1 MASISCENI
10 NTQIETSILIAYLPG
25 LTPVNCEIS
34 TQKCL
39 INVNQIR
46 CTTWSFLSLAKCKV
60 RVKAHTKIKAK
71 VTCRQVGSIIHVRH
85 NDWLLESENWNT
97 QRKTCCS
104 CNLSTTNLSWPSW
117 QVVLGLHGEK
127 VVPNCL
133 INDTALQFTTVHSKY
148 GKIYKLYLLLVNG
161 IRFLLIVECRTEVTH
176 ATLCPCYKV
185 ETHSHFQRFST
196 IIANIQC

>member
-1 MASISCENI
+1 MI
-10 NTQIETSILIAYLPG
+10 
-25 LTPVNCEIS
+25 
-34 TQKCL
+34 KCL

-46 CTTWSFLSLAKCKV
+46 CITWSFLSLAKCKV

-71 VTCRQVGSIIHVRH
+71 VTCRLVGSIIHVRH
-85 NDWLLESENWNT
+85 NDKLLESENWST

-104 CNLSTTNLSWPSW
+104 CNLSTTNHSWPSW

-133 INDTALQFTTVHSKY
+133 INDTALQFTTVHSKC

-161 IRFLLIVECRTEVTH
+161 VRFLLIVECRTEVTH